1 MLNRDHLNSE
11 VVLCH
16 IHQALFSIFKNNI
29 CVTVI
34 LWGINE
40 LFNFFTDNRVSPD
53 FRRTIEDSC
62 DKPFELRT
70 ESEKEELYEK
80 IAEQLAVIADSYDF
94 NSKFSSDLPP
104 PKASTLFAPAPTPAT
119 TVVSPEIGDE
129 DVISSSVDPPMPAPG
144 QGEVDQDMALGPP
157 QVIVQPGSPHMSNS
171 GDQSPP
177 LEGAVGGVN
186 VTETGGNLLN
196 PNQPCM
202 FHSLVLF
209 NSTGIQSAIFKNYCW

>member
-1 MLNRDHLNSE
+1 MSP
-11 VVLCH
+11 
-16 IHQALFSIFKNNI
+16 
-29 CVTVI
+29 
-34 LWGINE
+34 E
-40 LFNFFTDNRVSPD
+40 L
-53 FRRTIEDSC
+53 RRTIEDGC

-80 IAEQLAVIADSYDF
+80 IAEQLAMIADSYDF

-104 PKASTLFAPAPTPAT
+104 PKASTLFAPAT

-129 DVISSSVDPPMPAPG
+129 DVFSSSVDPPMPASG
-144 QGEVDQDMALGPP
+144 QGEGDQDTALEPP
-157 QVIVQPGSPHMSNS
+157 QVIVQPGSPHISNS

-202 FHSLVLF
+202 FHSTDLF
-209 NSTGIQSAIFKNYCW
+209 NSTRMQSGISFIIIVGGLEKICLISFCYFHIIVNYEAKRAHSIEKRIGAILRDKGDKHQADVSIDY